1 MSKSNGSGKPRV
13 QLSPAEKYE
22 LWVEVLTGEC
32 TQRQAADRWGV
43 DRSTVISICRT
54 AKQAALDGLSTAG
67 PGRPGKTPEQA
78 ALEDARA
85 ETERLRAA
93 LAEQAVALHLQQ
105 GKPRWG

>member
-22 LWVEVLTGEC
+22 LWIAVLTGEC
-32 TQRQAADRWGV
+32 TQRQAADRCGV
-43 DRSTVISICRT
+43 DRSTVVGICRT
-54 AKQAALDGLSTAG
+54 AKQAALDGLSAG
-67 PGRPGKTPEQA
+67 PGRPGKSPEQT

-85 ETERLRAA
+85 EAERLRAA